1 MGSEAGLIWSVFFG
15 AIGIGF
21 FVYGRRQRRVV
32 PFVSGLALMGVPY
45 FVDSVGAMIALC
57 VAFIA
62 LPYFV
67 RR

>member
-1 MGSEAGLIWSVFFG
+1 MDSESSLIWSMLFG
-15 AIGIGF
+15 AIGVGF
-21 FVYGRRQRRVV
+21 FIYGRRQRMMV
-32 PFVSGLALMGVPY
+32 PFVSGLALMIVPY
-45 FVDSVGAMIALC
+45 FVDNVGAMIALC

>member
-45 FVDSVGAMIALC
+45 FVDSVGVMIALC
-57 VAFIA
+57 IAFIA
-62 LPYFV
+62 LTYFV
-67 RR
+67 RY